1 VAFFASPVRSL
12 LPGILGAAFTRPLS
26 LLARNGAEGGLRELA
41 SAEINVESLV
51 GSSEFDSAGGG
62 SVIAFEGESSLEAKL
77 SFPLLIGPEFSASM
91 LSGSS
96 TGELASSTGGCLTCV
111 GDGVTCSRA
120 I

>member
-1 VAFFASPVRSL
+1 MAFFASPVRIL

-26 LLARNGAEGGLRELA
+26 LLARNGAEAGLMELA

-51 GSSEFDSAGGG
+51 GSSEFDSACGG
-62 SVIAFEGESSLEAKL
+62 SVIAFKGELA
-77 SFPLLIGPEFSASM
+77 FPLLVGPEFCTSM